1 MAEAGEEGVGFDLE
15 NLPAL
20 ATLPLRASTRGFGYA
35 LPSMIISV
43 QWINE
48 YLDAPLSA
56 DELVAAL
63 AAAGFGCEERVDGPG
78 GEARLDIE
86 ITSNRG
92 DCVSHV
98 GLAREA
104 AAVTGRRLVGAGA
117 APHGVKASHD
127 SRVDAPHDSQSLIVG
142 VENPVHE
149 LCPYYSARVIH
160 GVKVGP
166 SPQWLRDRLQS
177 IGQRCVNNVVDVTN
191 FILFELGQPL
201 HAFDLRTLRGGR
213 IVVRRAR
220 RGETM
225 TAIDG
230 TRLTL
235 DESMLA
241 IADAERPVALGGVM
255 GGQETEVSE
264 ATTDVVLEAASFN
277 AANVRQTSRR
287 LRLMSPSS
295 YRFERG
301 VHPATVAAAADRAAA
316 LIAQGGGGRWDGS
329 AAVAG
334 APIPAPPVVSMR
346 CDRCRRIAGLDIPTK
361 DMLGI
366 LDRLGLS
373 PVERDGG
380 RVIECTIAPHRLDLT
395 REIDLVEEVVRIHGL
410 ERIAPRQRIE
420 IEVVGLQESVLRRR
434 AVEQAL
440 TACGFHEVVTYSFLP
455 MEDARAFL
463 HPGFELLTLAD
474 DRRKAE
480 PALQPSV
487 LPGLLRCRKRN
498 QDAGHK
504 EMRLFEKAACF
515 AMVNGEKCEQVMLG
529 LCLDAPDRQQGLRAM
544 RSAIDSAARALLGA
558 SAEVRVEPED
568 GPWFEPGAGAAVHIA
583 GRRLAMMGVLGARLR
598 SHFDLET
605 PVVVA
610 EINFDGLLQLDVPAP
625 AIASLSTWPSIERDL
640 SLVVDERTRWQE
652 IEAGIVEERPAN
664 LESIRF
670 IGAYRGKPIEKG
682 RKSVTVRLTFRDPG
696 RTLRHEEVD
705 PQIEAVVA
713 AMARRVGAVLRE

>member
-1 MAEAGEEGVGFDLE
+1 
-15 NLPAL
+15 
-20 ATLPLRASTRGFGYA
+20 
-35 LPSMIISV
+35 MIISV
-43 QWINE
+43 NWINE
-48 YLDAPLSA
+48 YLDPPLDA
-56 DELVAAL
+56 DELVPAL
-63 AAAGFGCEERVDGPG
+63 ARAGFGCEERTELPG
-78 GEARLDIE
+78 GDARLDIE

-92 DCVSHV
+92 DCVSLV

-104 AAVTGRRLVGAGA
+104 AAVTGGRLLLPDAAASLGRGASGLSKSGSAPRAPQA
-117 APHGVKASHD
+117 ASPRPQA
-127 SRVDAPHDSQSLIVG
+127 ATPFP
-142 VENPVHE
+142 VENLDHD
-149 LCPYYSARVIH
+149 LCPYYSARLIR
-160 GVKVGP
+160 GVRVGP
-166 SPQWLRDRLQS
+166 SPAWLRERLES

-191 FILFELGQPL
+191 FVLFELGQPL

-213 IVVRRAR
+213 IIVRRAR

-230 TRLTL
+230 TRLNL

-255 GGQETEVSE
+255 GGLDTEVSA
-264 ATTDVVLEAASFN
+264 ATTDIVLEAASFN

-316 LIAQGGGGRWDGS
+316 LIAAVGGGTWDGQ
-329 AAVAG
+329 AAAAG
-334 APIPAPPVVSMR
+334 APIPDPPVVAMR
-346 CDRCRRIAGLDIPTK
+346 CERCCRIAGIDIATA

-366 LDRLGLS
+366 LGRLGMN
-373 PVERDGG
+373 PIERDQG

-395 REIDLVEEVVRIHGL
+395 REIDLIEEVVRIHGL
-410 ERIAPRQRIE
+410 ECIAPRQRIE

-434 AVEQAL
+434 AVEAAL

-455 MEDARAFL
+455 MADARAFAP
-463 HPGFELLTLAD
+463 PGFELLTLAD

-498 QDAGHK
+498 QDVGHK
-504 EMRLFEKAACF
+504 DMRLFEKAACF
-515 AMVNGEKCEQVMLG
+515 ALVNGEKCEQVMLG

-544 RSAIDSAARALLGA
+544 RSAIDAAAGALPGPA
-558 SAEVRVEPED
+558 PDVRVEPED
-568 GPWFEPGAGAAVHIA
+568 GPWFEPGAGAAVHVA
-583 GRRLAMMGVLGARLR
+583 GRRLAIMGVLSARLQ

-610 EINFDGLLQLDVPAP
+610 EINFDALLHLEIPAP
-625 AIASLSTWPSIERDL
+625 AVATLSTWPSIQRDL
-640 SLVVDERTRWQE
+640 SLVVDERVRWRE
-652 IEAGIVEERPAN
+652 IEEGIEEVRPAN

-670 IGAYRGKPIEKG
+670 IGTYRGKPIDKG

-705 PQIEAVVA
+705 PRIEAVVA